1 MYIKHKNQVIF
12 FNDLNKPNTD
22 KVFYARVIDA
32 IKTNDGYEYH
42 NYYAK
47 FVGKARAKVVDQPNK
62 SQITLIEWAILNPY
76 IEAKKQT
83 FPYIMVYDYEPD
95 HMNDLQKQEQYRKV
109 EKVPTYGQPAAASVA
124 DQEELDRLMEEIKK
138 KRVL

>member
-12 FNDLNKPNTD
+12 FNDLNKQHTD
-22 KVFYARVIDA
+22 KVFYARIVDA

-47 FVGKARAKVVDQPNK
+47 FVGKAKSKVVDQPNK
-62 SQITLIEWAILNPY
+62 SQITLTEWAIMNPY

-83 FPYIMVYDYEPD
+83 FPYLMVYDYEFEG
-95 HMNDLQKQEQYRKV
+95 MKDLEKKEQYRRV
-109 EKVPTYGQPAAASVA
+109 ESIPKYEQNETAKEV
-124 DQEELDRLMEEIKK
+124 DLDKLQQQLESFKK
-138 KRVL
+138 KRIL